1 MSHNVMLLR
10 RLEAARRRVRDAS
23 AAALQAAEAAHSDAK
38 QRVVEAEAL
47 VEHLIDAR
55 VERLAHET
63 SPTALLRLADEVGQ
77 ARAVSAVAR
86 AHADAA
92 ASGVATAV
100 SLLRT
105 RAVELGASERVLER
119 ALGERRLRVERY
131 EQRVSDDL
139 SAARRSGRAGR

>member
-1 MSHNVMLLR
+1 
-10 RLEAARRRVRDAS
+10 
-23 AAALQAAEAAHSDAK
+23 
-38 QRVVEAEAL
+38 
-47 VEHLIDAR
+47 
-55 VERLAHET
+55 
-63 SPTALLRLADEVGQ
+63 
-77 ARAVSAVAR
+77 
-86 AHADAA
+86 
-92 ASGVATAV
+92 V

>member
-1 MSHNVMLLR
+1 MSRNVTLLR

-23 AAALQAAEAAHSDAK
+23 AAALQAAEAAHNDAK

-55 VERLAHET
+55 VERLTQET

-77 ARAVSAVAR
+77 ARAVSVVAR

-92 ASGVATAV
+92 AGGVATAV
-100 SLLRT
+100 SLLRA

-139 SAARRSGRAGR
+139 SAARRSGREGR